1 MKQGTVK
8 VAGLSLGNIWALA
21 GSFILVMGLVGLPSG
36 TARADDI
43 DQWAGKLIDMDNR
56 AGSMIYEIKDA
67 QPASPDVADRR
78 VIDAQVLFSLKN
90 YEEAAT
96 ILLDVVDKYPGT
108 RAYDDAI
115 ALLGESLY
123 QAQDFYSARPYLEKA
138 VAKKTGTRAET
149 HALQRLIE
157 ISLRTG
163 DYAHI
168 DEYLA
173 RLQNVP
179 LANMEPSVPYV
190 RAKYYYFNGKL
201 DEAMNALNVIAPS
214 NPYYL
219 QARYFQ
225 ATIQVKRGDL
235 AGASITFDSIIKQ
248 QAPDESGKDIQDL
261 SRMAIARILYE
272 RSQFDKA
279 IEAYASVPRQSKY
292 FADALQEQAWTFI
305 KAKEWQKAYRALDL
319 LLLANPDTPDAP
331 HLRLLM
337 GNLNLRMS
345 NFFLASDA
353 FGKVRDEFEPVHR
366 QLQQIIVRSQADPTY
381 FDSLVGKN
389 LDKFD
394 IAAFVPPEAARWVR
408 AEPDVMK
415 MTILANSMGE
425 MQRDLTDSQKLVERI
440 DKAMKGSGRAGIFP
454 DLASA
459 RTKSI
464 EMLNAAVD
472 IRQKLAGKLRA
483 IIDPTLSAEERKQ
496 LDVIAFQRD
505 GLQRQL
511 TNAPT
516 TDAGVKSHE
525 AAMKAGYGDLDRQA
539 SEANVEIQS
548 LDAQLVA
555 IESYYRSS
563 RTEQKIRPEDIQGPI
578 HDLRAAIDELHSTHD
593 QIREAI
599 VDASRE
605 ATTAG
610 AAGDAERETAR
621 RLDDLLRQEAQVED
635 AAKMRLS
642 SNDRVQADRIGGLM
656 ARCDSIQG
664 KLNEFDKKVDAQVD
678 VRLVTVR
685 KYLDA
690 EKEELASAG
699 GKLGTIVD
707 ASKGLGGGLA
717 QAMFAKV
724 ADKFY
729 DLVVRSDVGI
739 IDVAWGLK
747 DQKTGAVNK
756 LTNQKNAEMKALDED
771 FRKVLEDDK

>member
-8 VAGLSLGNIWALA
+8 VVGLSLGNTWVLA
-21 GSFILVMGLVGLPSG
+21 GSLAGLVGLSSG

-56 AGSMIYEIKDA
+56 AGSMIYELKDA
-67 QPASPDVADRR
+67 PGASPDVADRR

-115 ALLGESLY
+115 ALIGESLY

-138 VAKKTGTRAET
+138 VAKKTGTKAET

-163 DYAHI
+163 DYEHI

-173 RLQNVP
+173 RLQNVS
-179 LANMEPSVPYV
+179 LANVEPSVPYV

-248 QAPDESGKDIQDL
+248 QALDESGKDIQDL

-319 LLLANPDTPDAP
+319 LLLANPDTPDAL

-366 QLQQIIVRSQADPTY
+366 QLQQIIVKSSADPTY

-389 LDKFD
+389 LDRFD
-394 IAAFVPPEAARWVR
+394 IAAFVPPAAARWVR
-408 AEPDVMK
+408 AEPDVTK
-415 MTILANSMGE
+415 MTVLANSMGE

-454 DLASA
+454 DLARA
-459 RTKSI
+459 RTKSV
-464 EMLNAAVD
+464 EMLNSAVD

-516 TDAGVKSHE
+516 TDAGVKTHE

-555 IESYYRSS
+555 VESYYRSS

-578 HDLRAAIDELHSTHD
+578 HDLRAAIDELHATHD

-605 ATTAG
+605 ATAAG

-621 RLDDLLRQEAQVED
+621 RLDELLRQEAQVED

-642 SNDRVQADRIGGLM
+642 SNDRVQADRLGGLM

-664 KLNEFDKKVDAQVD
+664 KLNEVDKKVDAQVD

-690 EKEELASAG
+690 EKDELANVG

-747 DQKTGAVNK
+747 DQKTGTVNK
-756 LTNQKNAEMKALDED
+756 LTNQKNLEMKALDED
-771 FRKVLEDDK
+771 FRKVLEEDK

>member
-8 VAGLSLGNIWALA
+8 VVGLSLGNIWALA
-21 GSFILVMGLVGLPSG
+21 GSCVLVMGLVALSSG

-56 AGSMIYEIKDA
+56 AGSMVYEIKDA

-123 QAQDFYSARPYLEKA
+123 QALDFYSARPYLEKA
-138 VAKKTGTRAET
+138 VAKKTGTKAET

-163 DYAHI
+163 DYEHI

-179 LANMEPSVPYV
+179 LANVEPSVPYV
-190 RAKYYYFNGKL
+190 RAKYYYFSGKL

-248 QAPDESGKDIQDL
+248 QAPDDSGKDIQDL
-261 SRMAIARILYE
+261 SRMAIARLLYE

-292 FADALQEQAWTFI
+292 FGDALQEQAWTFI

-319 LLLANPDTPDAP
+319 LLLASPDTPDAP
-331 HLRLLM
+331 QLRLLM

-366 QLQQIIVRSQADPTY
+366 QLQQIIVRSQADPAY
-381 FDSLVGKN
+381 FDTLVGKN

-408 AEPDVMK
+408 AEPDVVK
-415 MTILANSMGE
+415 MTILANGMGE

-440 DKAMKGSGRAGIFP
+440 DKAMKGTGRAGIFP

-459 RTKSI
+459 RTKSV

-496 LDVIAFQRD
+496 LDVIAVQRD

-563 RTEQKIRPEDIQGPI
+563 RIEQKIRPEDIQGPI
-578 HDLRAAIDELHSTHD
+578 HDLRAAIDELHATHD

-610 AAGDAERETAR
+610 AAGDAERGTAR
-621 RLDDLLRQEAQVED
+621 QLDDLLRQEASLED

-664 KLNEFDKKVDAQVD
+664 KLNELDKKVDAQVD

-690 EKEELASAG
+690 EKDELASAG

-739 IDVAWGLK
+739 IDVSWGLK
-747 DQKTGAVNK
+747 DQKTAAVNK

>member
-1 MKQGTVK
+1 
-8 VAGLSLGNIWALA
+8 
-21 GSFILVMGLVGLPSG
+21 
-36 TARADDI
+36 
-43 DQWAGKLIDMDNR
+43 
-56 AGSMIYEIKDA
+56 
-67 QPASPDVADRR
+67 
-78 VIDAQVLFSLKN
+78 
-90 YEEAAT
+90 
-96 ILLDVVDKYPGT
+96 
-108 RAYDDAI
+108 
-115 ALLGESLY
+115 
-123 QAQDFYSARPYLEKA
+123 
-138 VAKKTGTRAET
+138 
-149 HALQRLIE
+149 
-157 ISLRTG
+157 
-163 DYAHI
+163 
-168 DEYLA
+168 
-173 RLQNVP
+173 
-179 LANMEPSVPYV
+179 V

-248 QAPDESGKDIQDL
+248 QAPDEPGKDIQDL

-366 QLQQIIVRSQADPTY
+366 QLQQIIVKSQADPTY

-394 IAAFVPPEAARWVR
+394 IAAFVPPAAARWVR

-459 RTKSI
+459 RTKSV
-464 EMLNAAVD
+464 EMLNSAVD

-483 IIDPTLSAEERKQ
+483 VIDPTLSAEERKQ

-578 HDLRAAIDELHSTHD
+578 HDLRAAVDELHATHD

-599 VDASRE
+599 VDASRQ

-610 AAGDAERETAR
+610 AAGDAEREMAR

-642 SNDRVQADRIGGLM
+642 SNDRVLADRIGGLM
-656 ARCDSIQG
+656 SRCDSIQG

-707 ASKGLGGGLA
+707 TSKGLGGGLA